1 MIPREGKS
9 SQQSSISK
17 VEDSKAEIQ
26 SFLQSVGRAP
36 QSLLMLDFDG
46 TLAPF
51 RKDRRTAFPYPGITS
66 LLQEIR
72 ATRKTRIVIISGR
85 DATEIIPL
93 LAIEPQ
99 LEVWGCHG
107 LQRIK
112 VDGSVK
118 FSALDERT
126 GKALF
131 VAKEWLVS
139 QQLQNVAE
147 FKTGSVA
154 VHWRGLSENQA
165 QDIHDRVMLGWAEI
179 AQQYSLDLLHFDGG
193 IEIRSMNANKGT
205 VVGTLLDEM
214 KSSVPAAY
222 LGDDITDEAA
232 FATING
238 SGLSILVGP
247 EWRPTAA
254 RLWLRP
260 PREVIDF
267 LTRWLE
273 VCLGP
278 DETSDATSS
287 ELNA

>member
-1 MIPREGKS
+1 MILREGKS
-9 SQQSSISK
+9 SQQFSISK
-17 VEDSKAEIQ
+17 VEDSQAEIQ
-26 SFLQSVGRAP
+26 SFLQNVARAP

-51 RKDRRTAFPYPGITS
+51 RKDRMTAFPYPGVTS

-72 ATRKTRIVIISGR
+72 ATGKTRIVIVSGR
-85 DATEIIPL
+85 DAAEIIPL
-93 LAIEPQ
+93 LAIEPH

-112 VDGSVK
+112 VDGKVSV
-118 FSALDERT
+118 SALDERT
-126 GKALF
+126 WKALL
-131 VAKEWLVS
+131 VAEEWLVS
-139 QQLQNVAE
+139 QQLQNAAE
-147 FKTGSVA
+147 FKTGSIA
-154 VHWRGLSENQA
+154 VHWRGLNENQA
-165 QDIHDRVMLGWAEI
+165 QDIHDRVMQGWAEI
-179 AQQYSLDLLHFDGG
+179 AQQHSLDLLHFEGG
-193 IEIRSMNANKGT
+193 VEIRSTKANKGAA
-205 VVGTLLDEM
+205 VRTLLGEI

-238 SGLSILVGP
+238 SGLSILVRP

-260 PREVIDF
+260 PREVLDF

-278 DETSDATSS
+278 DEKSEGTSS

>member
-1 MIPREGKS
+1 MI
-9 SQQSSISK
+9 
-17 VEDSKAEIQ
+17 V
-26 SFLQSVGRAP
+26 
-36 QSLLMLDFDG
+36 
-46 TLAPF
+46 
-51 RKDRRTAFPYPGITS
+51 
-66 LLQEIR
+66 
-72 ATRKTRIVIISGR
+72 SGR

-112 VDGSVK
+112 SGWQRK
-118 FSALDERT
+118 IFRARRANR
-126 GKALF
+126 KALF
-131 VAKEWLVS
+131 VAEEWLVS

-147 FKTGSVA
+147 FKTGSIA

-193 IEIRSMNANKGT
+193 IEVRSMNANKGT

-232 FATING
+232 FATIKSAPG
-238 SGLSILVGP
+238 
-247 EWRPTAA
+247 
-254 RLWLRP
+254 
-260 PREVIDF
+260 
-267 LTRWLE
+267 
-273 VCLGP
+273 
-278 DETSDATSS
+278 
-287 ELNA
+287 

>member
-72 ATRKTRIVIISGR
+72 ATGKTRIVIISGR

-193 IEIRSMNANKGT
+193 IEVRNMNANKGT

-214 KSSVPAAY
+214 KSSFPAAY
-222 LGDDITDEAA
+222 LGDDISDEAA

>member
-193 IEIRSMNANKGT
+193 IEVRNMNANKGT

>member
-1 MIPREGKS
+1 M
-9 SQQSSISK
+9 
-17 VEDSKAEIQ
+17 
-26 SFLQSVGRAP
+26 
-36 QSLLMLDFDG
+36 
-46 TLAPF
+46 
-51 RKDRRTAFPYPGITS
+51 AFPYPGITS

-72 ATRKTRIVIISGR
+72 ATGKTRIVIVSGR

-118 FSALDERT
+118 VSALDERT
-126 GKALF
+126 GKALL

-139 QQLQNVAE
+139 QELQNVAE

-179 AQQYSLDLLHFDGG
+179 AQRYVLDLLHFDGG
-193 IEIRSMNANKGT
+193 IEIRSTKANKGA
-205 VVGTLLDEM
+205 VVRTLLGEM
-214 KSSVPAAY
+214 KSAVPAAY

-238 SGLSILVGP
+238 SGLSILVRP

-260 PREVIDF
+260 HREVIDF

-278 DETSDATSS
+278 DETSDGTSS
-287 ELNA
+287 ELSA

>member
-72 ATRKTRIVIISGR
+72 ATGKTRIVIISGR

-193 IEIRSMNANKGT
+193 IEVRSMNANKGT